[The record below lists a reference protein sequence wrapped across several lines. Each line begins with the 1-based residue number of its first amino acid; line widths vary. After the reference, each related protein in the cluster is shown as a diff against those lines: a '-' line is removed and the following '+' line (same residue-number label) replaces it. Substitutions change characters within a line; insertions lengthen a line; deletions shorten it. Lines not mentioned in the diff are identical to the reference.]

1 MAKRWIGS
9 LTLQKRDHTL
19 RITVDNIILEGNSE
33 YEIKRNLRN
42 ITTALRYTERNI
54 VKDNPS
60 RWVVRDFILYKQLP

>member
-42 ITTALRYTERNI
+42 ITTALRYTDRNI